1 MPSPKAYKSFWTQDF
16 VYKLIFGQIAAISSS
31 TRRFK
36 PNLDT
41 SFFLK
46 KYESNFL
53 LEKKEKTNFFYFR
66 LHILEPSMEI
76 WLF

>member
-1 MPSPKAYKSFWTQDF
+1 M
-16 VYKLIFGQIAAISSS
+16 YKLIFGQIVAISSS

-53 LEKKEKTNFFYFR
+53 LEKKGENKLLLFLAKYFGTKYGNMA
-66 LHILEPSMEI
+66 LLI
-76 WLF
+76 